1 MIIPVFFACFFLK
14 LGVIGPLVLFERRI
28 REERKTAIISKM
40 NLDLTVPQYRP
51 AEELANSITHG
62 IGAVLSI
69 GALGILTAF
78 ASLFGNAWHIVSCS
92 IFGATLILLYT
103 TSTLYHS
110 IQIPEAK
117 TVLRV
122 LDHAAIFLLI
132 AGTYTPFLLVN
143 IHGPW
148 GWSLFGVVWTI
159 ALLGVIFQVS
169 LLRRWPVASVG
180 LYVGMGFLILVAIKP
195 LVASLTPD
203 GLRLL
208 IAGGLAYILGLVF
221 YGWRRLPYHH
231 AVWHLFVLAGSTF
244 HFFSILFY
252 VIPVAA

>member
-1 MIIPVFFACFFLK
+1 
-14 LGVIGPLVLFERRI
+14 LFEQRLQ
-28 REERKTAIISKM
+28 EEGKTAVISKI
-40 NLDLTVPQYRP
+40 NIDLTVPQRSP

-110 IQIPEAK
+110 IQTPRAK

-132 AGTYTPFLLVN
+132 AGTYTPFVLVN
-143 IHGPW
+143 MRGPW

-180 LYVGMGFLILVAIKP
+180 LYVGMGFLIVFAIKP
-195 LVASLTPD
+195 LLATLTPK
-203 GLRLL
+203 GLQLL

-252 VIPVAA
+252 VIPVAV